1 MAIHTLFNFHTTQGE
16 RKLKI
21 SIEKA
26 QIQLMPQV
34 IFPGDIHIIDSIYH
48 VKEAVRVL
56 SMSHVVGFDTETRPS
71 FRKGVVHKTAL
82 IQISTLDECFLFR
95 TCKIGLPADLADYL
109 ACEDFTKV
117 GLSLHDDFKIM
128 GKLSPLQPAGFID
141 LQDIVGQYCINDIS
155 LQKIYAILFGGKIA
169 KGQQLT
175 NWEAPELTM
184 AQQNYGAVDAWACL
198 KIYNYLSQG
207 LFNPNLSPYII
218 NEDNEQ
224 EKQD

>member
-1 MAIHTLFNFHTTQGE
+1 
-16 RKLKI
+16 
-21 SIEKA
+21 
-26 QIQLMPQV
+26 MPQV
-34 IFPGDIHIIDSIYH
+34 MFPGDIHVIDSIYH
-48 VKEAVRVL
+48 VNEAVRVL
-56 SMSHVVGFDTETRPS
+56 SNSPLVGFDTETRPS

-95 TCKIGLPADLADYL
+95 SCKIGMPDVLAQYL
-109 ACEDFTKV
+109 ASAEHKKV

-128 GKLSPLQPAGFID
+128 RKLSNMEPAGFID
-141 LQDIVGQYCINDIS
+141 LQDVVGDYCITDIS

-175 NWEAPELTM
+175 NWEAPELSA
-184 AQQNYGAVDAWACL
+184 AQQNYGAVDAWAFL

-207 LFNPNLSPYII
+207 LYNPNLSPYIV
-218 NEDNEQ
+218 NEDDTQQE

>member
-1 MAIHTLFNFHTTQGE
+1 M
-16 RKLKI
+16 
-21 SIEKA
+21 
-26 QIQLMPQV
+26 
-34 IFPGDIHIIDSIYH
+34 FPGDIHVIDSIYH

-56 SMSHVVGFDTETRPS
+56 SNSPLVGFDTETRPS

-95 TCKIGLPADLADYL
+95 SCKIGMPDVLAQYL
-109 ACEDFTKV
+109 ASAEHKKV

-128 GKLSPLQPAGFID
+128 RKLSNMEPAGFID
-141 LQDIVGQYCINDIS
+141 LQDVVGDYCITDIS

-175 NWEAPELTM
+175 NWEAPELTP

-198 KIYNYLSQG
+198 LIYNYLTQG
-207 LFNPNLSPYII
+207 KFNPSLSPYIV
-218 NEDNEQ
+218 NEDDNQQ
-224 EKQD
+224 EEPQD

>member
-1 MAIHTLFNFHTTQGE
+1 M
-16 RKLKI
+16 
-21 SIEKA
+21 
-26 QIQLMPQV
+26 
-34 IFPGDIHIIDSIYH
+34 FPGDIHVIDSIYH

-56 SMSHVVGFDTETRPS
+56 SNSPLVGFDTETRPS

-95 TCKIGLPADLADYL
+95 SCKIGMPDVLAQYL
-109 ACEDFTKV
+109 ASAEHKKV

-128 GKLSPLQPAGFID
+128 RKLSNMEPAGFID
-141 LQDIVGQYCINDIS
+141 LQDVVGDYCITDIS

-175 NWEAPELTM
+175 NWEAPELSA

-207 LFNPNLSPYII
+207 LFNPNLSPYIV
-218 NEDNEQ
+218 NEDDTQQE
-224 EKQD
+224 EKQN

>member
-1 MAIHTLFNFHTTQGE
+1 
-16 RKLKI
+16 
-21 SIEKA
+21 
-26 QIQLMPQV
+26 MPQV
-34 IFPGDIHIIDSIYH
+34 MFPGDIHVIDSIYH

-56 SMSHVVGFDTETRPS
+56 SNSPLVGFDTETKPS

-95 TCKIGLPADLADYL
+95 SCKIGMPDVLAQYL
-109 ACEDFTKV
+109 ASAEHKKV

-128 GKLSPLQPAGFID
+128 RKLSNMEPAGFID
-141 LQDIVGQYCINDIS
+141 LQDVVGDYCITDIS

-175 NWEAPELTM
+175 NWEAPELSA

-207 LFNPNLSPYII
+207 LFNPNLSPYIV
-218 NEDNEQ
+218 NEDDTQQE

>member
-1 MAIHTLFNFHTTQGE
+1 
-16 RKLKI
+16 
-21 SIEKA
+21 
-26 QIQLMPQV
+26 MPQV
-34 IFPGDIHIIDSIYH
+34 MFPGDIHVIDSIYH

-56 SMSHVVGFDTETRPS
+56 SNSPLVGFDTETRPS

-95 TCKIGLPADLADYL
+95 SCKIGMPDVLAQYL
-109 ACEDFTKV
+109 ASAEHKKV

-128 GKLSPLQPAGFID
+128 RKLSNMEPAGFID
-141 LQDIVGQYCINDIS
+141 LQDVVGDYCTTDIS

-175 NWEAPELTM
+175 NWEAPELSA

-207 LFNPNLSPYII
+207 LFNPNLSPYIV
-218 NEDNEQ
+218 NEDDTQQE

>member
-1 MAIHTLFNFHTTQGE
+1 M
-16 RKLKI
+16 KI
-21 SIEKA
+21 SIEKTD
-26 QIQLMPQV
+26 IQRMPQV
-34 IFPGDIHIIDSIYH
+34 MFPGDIHVIDSIYH

-56 SMSHVVGFDTETRPS
+56 INSPLVGFDTETRPS

-95 TCKIGLPADLADYL
+95 SCKIGMPDVLAQYL
-109 ACEDFTKV
+109 ASAEHKKV

-128 GKLSPLQPAGFID
+128 RKLSNMEPAGFID
-141 LQDIVGQYCINDIS
+141 LQDVVGDYCITDIS

-175 NWEAPELTM
+175 NWEAPELSA

-207 LFNPNLSPYII
+207 LFNPNLSPYIV
-218 NEDNEQ
+218 NEDDTQQE

>member
-1 MAIHTLFNFHTTQGE
+1 M
-16 RKLKI
+16 KI
-21 SIEKA
+21 SIEKTD
-26 QIQLMPQV
+26 IQRMPQV
-34 IFPGDIHIIDSIYH
+34 MFPGDIHVIDSIYH

-56 SMSHVVGFDTETRPS
+56 SNSPLVGFDTETKPS

-95 TCKIGLPADLADYL
+95 SCKIGMPDVLAQYL
-109 ACEDFTKV
+109 ASAEHKKV

-128 GKLSPLQPAGFID
+128 RKLSNMEPAGFID
-141 LQDIVGQYCINDIS
+141 LQDVVGDYCITDIS

-175 NWEAPELTM
+175 NWEAPELSA

-207 LFNPNLSPYII
+207 LFNPNLSPYIV
-218 NEDNEQ
+218 NEDDTQQE

>member
-1 MAIHTLFNFHTTQGE
+1 MSLGGN
-16 RKLKI
+16 KLKI
-21 SIEKA
+21 AIEKT

-34 IFPGDIHIIDSIYH
+34 MFPGDIHVIDSIFH
-48 VKEAVRVL
+48 VKEAVKVL
-56 SMSHVVGFDTETRPS
+56 SRSSIVGFDTETRPS

-95 TCKIGLPADLADYL
+95 TCRIGIPETLNDFLANPAI
-109 ACEDFTKV
+109 TKV

-128 GKLSPLQPAGFID
+128 SKFDNCCEPTAFID
-141 LQDIVGQYCINDIS
+141 LQDVVVEYCITDIS

-175 NWEAPELTM
+175 NWEAPELTP

-207 LFNPNLSPYII
+207 LFDPNLSPYLIHE
-218 NEDNEQ
+218 EDEQ
-224 EKQD
+224 EQQD

>member
-1 MAIHTLFNFHTTQGE
+1 
-16 RKLKI
+16 
-21 SIEKA
+21 
-26 QIQLMPQV
+26 MPQV
-34 IFPGDIHIIDSIYH
+34 MFPGDIHVIDSMLH
-48 VKEAVRVL
+48 VNEAVRVL
-56 SMSHVVGFDTETRPS
+56 SKTPIVGFDTETRPS

-82 IQISTLDECFLFR
+82 IQISTLDDCFLFR
-95 TCKIGLPADLADYL
+95 TCKIGIPTALASYL
-109 ACEDFTKV
+109 ANPEYIKV

-128 GKLSPLQPAGFID
+128 SKFDNCNQPQGFID
-141 LQDIVGQYCINDIS
+141 LQDVVGDYCISDIS

-175 NWEAPELTM
+175 NWEAPELSA

-198 KIYNYLSQG
+198 KIYNHLKDG

>member
-1 MAIHTLFNFHTTQGE
+1 
-16 RKLKI
+16 
-21 SIEKA
+21 
-26 QIQLMPQV
+26 MPQV
-34 IFPGDIHIIDSIYH
+34 MFPGDIHVIDSIYH

-56 SMSHVVGFDTETRPS
+56 SNSPLVGFDTETRPS

-95 TCKIGLPADLADYL
+95 SCKIGMPDMLAQYL
-109 ACEDFTKV
+109 ASAEHKKV

-128 GKLSPLQPAGFID
+128 RKLSNMEPAGFID
-141 LQDIVGQYCINDIS
+141 LQDVVGDYCITDIS

-175 NWEAPELTM
+175 NWEAPELSA

-207 LFNPNLSPYII
+207 LFNPNLSPYIV
-218 NEDNEQ
+218 NEDDTQQE
-224 EKQD
+224 EKQN

>member
-1 MAIHTLFNFHTTQGE
+1 
-16 RKLKI
+16 
-21 SIEKA
+21 
-26 QIQLMPQV
+26 MPQV
-34 IFPGDIHIIDSIYH
+34 MFPGDIHVIDSIYH

-56 SMSHVVGFDTETRPS
+56 SNSPLVGFDTETRPS

-95 TCKIGLPADLADYL
+95 SCKIGMPDVLAQYL
-109 ACEDFTKV
+109 ASAEHKKV

-128 GKLSPLQPAGFID
+128 RKLSNMEPAGFID
-141 LQDIVGQYCINDIS
+141 LQDVVGDYCITDIS

-175 NWEAPELTM
+175 NWEAPELSA

-207 LFNPNLSPYII
+207 LFNPNLSPYIV
-218 NEDNEQ
+218 NEDDTQQE

>member
-1 MAIHTLFNFHTTQGE
+1 M
-16 RKLKI
+16 KI
-21 SIEKA
+21 SIEKTD
-26 QIQLMPQV
+26 IQRMPQV
-34 IFPGDIHIIDSIYH
+34 MFPGDIHVIDSIYH

-56 SMSHVVGFDTETRPS
+56 SNSPLVGFDTETKPS

-82 IQISTLDECFLFR
+82 IQISTIDECFLFR
-95 TCKIGLPADLADYL
+95 SCKIGMPDVLAQYL
-109 ACEDFTKV
+109 ASAEHKKV

-128 GKLSPLQPAGFID
+128 RKLSNMEPAGFID
-141 LQDIVGQYCINDIS
+141 LQDVVGDYCITDIS

-175 NWEAPELTM
+175 NWEAPELSA

-207 LFNPNLSPYII
+207 LFNPNLSPYIV
-218 NEDNEQ
+218 NEDDTQQE

>member
-1 MAIHTLFNFHTTQGE
+1 
-16 RKLKI
+16 
-21 SIEKA
+21 
-26 QIQLMPQV
+26 MPQV
-34 IFPGDIHIIDSIYH
+34 MFPGDIHVIDSIYH

-56 SMSHVVGFDTETRPS
+56 SNSPLVGFDTETRPS

-95 TCKIGLPADLADYL
+95 SCKIGMPDVLAQYL
-109 ACEDFTKV
+109 ASAEHKKV

-128 GKLSPLQPAGFID
+128 RKLSNMEPAGFID
-141 LQDIVGQYCINDIS
+141 LQDVVGDYCITDIS

-175 NWEAPELTM
+175 NWEAPELSA

-207 LFNPNLSPYII
+207 LFNPNLSPYIV
-218 NEDNEQ
+218 NEDDTQQE
-224 EKQD
+224 EKQN

>member
-1 MAIHTLFNFHTTQGE
+1 
-16 RKLKI
+16 
-21 SIEKA
+21 
-26 QIQLMPQV
+26 MPQV
-34 IFPGDIHIIDSIYH
+34 MFPGDIHVIDSIYN
-48 VKEAVRVL
+48 VNEAVREL
-56 SMSHVVGFDTETRPS
+56 SNSPLVGFDTETRPS

-95 TCKIGLPADLADYL
+95 SCKIGMPDVLAQYL
-109 ACEDFTKV
+109 ASAEHKKV

-128 GKLSPLQPAGFID
+128 RKLSNMEPAGFID
-141 LQDIVGQYCINDIS
+141 LQDVVGDYCITDIS

-175 NWEAPELTM
+175 NWEAPELSA

-207 LFNPNLSPYII
+207 LFNPNLSPYIV
-218 NEDNEQ
+218 NEDDTQQE
-224 EKQD
+224 EKQN

>member
-1 MAIHTLFNFHTTQGE
+1 
-16 RKLKI
+16 
-21 SIEKA
+21 
-26 QIQLMPQV
+26 MPQV
-34 IFPGDIHIIDSIYH
+34 MFPGDIHVIDSIYH
-48 VKEAVRVL
+48 VNEAVRVL
-56 SMSHVVGFDTETRPS
+56 SNSPLVGFDTETKPS

-82 IQISTLDECFLFR
+82 IQISTIDECFLFR
-95 TCKIGLPADLADYL
+95 SCKIGMPDVLAQYL
-109 ACEDFTKV
+109 ASAEHKKV

-128 GKLSPLQPAGFID
+128 RKLSNMEPAGFID
-141 LQDIVGQYCINDIS
+141 LQDVVGDYCITDIS

-175 NWEAPELTM
+175 NWEAPELSA

-207 LFNPNLSPYII
+207 LFNPNLSPYIV
-218 NEDNEQ
+218 NEDDTQQE